1 MNLLDLCTL
10 MKDARLLEVTSYCV
24 YITREARWPSEIDS
38 ASNGFEPWPGTLC
51 CVLGLDTLPSQCLS
65 SSRGITSQFI
75 AGNPAVDSQPI
86 QGGVEILL
94 VMPHKLG

>member
-1 MNLLDLCTL
+1 MVQRD
-10 MKDARLLEVTSYCV
+10 RLGIELIRALGS
-24 YITREARWPSEIDS
+24 
-38 ASNGFEPWPGTLC
+38 PGTLY

-75 AGNPAVDSQPI
+75 AGNPAVDSQPN

-94 VMPHKLG
+94 VASCRRNWDKCRCFELL